1 MRPDPRNDDER
12 ERLGLETEIEVL
24 DRQLED
30 LRETEAI
37 LENAIVRDAR
47 EES

>member
-12 ERLGLETEIEVL
+12 ERLEAEIEVL
-24 DRQLED
+24 DRQLD
-30 LRETEAI
+30 NLRETEAI
-37 LENAIVRDAR
+37 LESAIVRDAR